1 MCRLMGR
8 ARDVVRIGLRSDP
21 TLVARENPD
30 VIYNILLQ
38 YFSKTSSCLPLA
50 DFYSTLPRQKEN
62 PVDYWIRVNK
72 AADLAV
78 EGLHR
83 QGRGMENMTEEITR
97 MFIKH
102 CPDPE
107 LAYMF
112 KCKPIHEWNAKQ
124 IQERIDEYQREK
136 RPITCVSN
144 AAHLCHKATVTHVED
159 SDATLNGRIVAKS
172 SNYANNT
179 GESNVVMSQQY
190 SSQDDAMLNRM
201 MTMLEQVLE
210 KVQRKDAETS
220 HLHEGRRRSWRKN
233 NMMVCSVCVVVGNK
247 VSLNAMLDSGS
258 MACTLSEAAEL
269 KLIDAGAANETS
281 RTDTDVILIGCGG
294 SRVKPKC
301 TIELNM
307 EIYGCSISV
316 PALVVRG
323 QSDDL
328 IIGTNV
334 IKHILHQ
341 LKRDSQYWKVI
352 SAPTSNCQ
360 ESEQFLSLLAGLN
373 RWTNGDVPDK
383 VGTARCNTAVTVDAG
398 TEYLL
403 WAKLPGKAVVS
414 PGSTVIVEP
423 TSSHAAPRGLMIA
436 RIVTPLWGD
445 GWIPLKVLNAS
456 SRPITIRR
464 NAKLADVFT
473 CLALEDM
480 GGSEGPLCSK
490 VQITDCGQTVSKGS
504 DISRS
509 HENSR
514 IEVKEALKLV
524 GLSDLDLEA
533 CDVSETWKEKLADLV
548 LKYEDIFSHHH
559 LDCGEAKGFVH
570 RIHLVDDKPFRLPFR
585 RVPPAEYQKLKRVLD
600 EMEEREIIRKS
611 TSEYASPLVLVW
623 KKNGDLRVCTDFRWL
638 NKRTLKDAHPLPHQA
653 DCLAALG
660 GNALFSTM
668 DLTSGFYNMP
678 LHEDDR
684 KYSAFTTPM
693 GLYEYNRL
701 PQGLCNSPGSFMRMM
716 TSIFGDQNFLSLLC
730 YLDDLLVYAPTEAL
744 ALERLELV
752 FSRLRL
758 HNLKLAPKK
767 CWFLRRSVKFL
778 GHVVDESGVSTD
790 PSKVDAISQM
800 CTNDLM
806 ELDGVTPSPSRIRS
820 FLGMINFYQHFIPS
834 YSATAK
840 PLFGLVAG
848 QKQKRKGR
856 PHAKVRTQL
865 RKLSPRDWTSA
876 HQEAFDALKLS
887 LLNCA
892 VLAHPDFTRPF
903 ILSTDA
909 SQDGLGAVL
918 SQVQEG
924 ESRARPIAFASKSLT
939 QAQKRY
945 PAHRLEFLAL
955 KWAVCDKFSH
965 WLKGHVFTVW
975 TDNNPLTHIM
985 TKPKLDSCEQR
996 WVAKLA
1002 SFEFD
1007 IKYIPGPRNIVAD
1020 ALSRKPFVRPIIGQR
1035 ILKVPYDELLR
1046 QTVPVSTN
1054 SVQDAFRCS
1063 GCPVDDVTCLVGEKE
1078 WTPTCTENHSL
1089 SREVVSA
1096 VLETHSVWDSGA
1108 RARATGLLHH
1118 LPQMVSSDAD
1128 IIPYSERELREAQLT
1143 DPVLSRVLHYVDR
1156 GRRPSRREKAREPVM
1171 VLRYLKQ
1178 WEKLVSCS
1186 GILYRVCKDQISKK
1200 KRHQFIVPDSFK
1212 QEVLKGVHDCA
1223 GHQGQFRTLAIARQ
1237 RFFWPHIDRDVR
1249 DYVRHCPR
1257 CVIGKSADPDGR
1269 APLES
1274 IKTTSPLEIVCI
1286 DFWCAENRDN
1296 SSVNV
1301 LVVTDH
1307 FTRLSHAFPCKDQS
1321 AKQVAKQLW
1330 DKYFCIYGFPER
1342 IHSDQGASFESQLIS
1357 ELLEVAGV
1365 RKSHTTPYHP
1375 MGNGSVERFNRTL
1388 GNMIRALTP
1397 DAKRS
1402 WPQQLQ
1408 SLTFMYNCTVHE
1420 TTGYPPFFLMFGR
1433 VPRLPIDLMF
1443 KNILK
1448 DPEVSSYDSYVISL
1462 TKDLKDAMV
1471 IAQQHADKEQHRQ
1484 EQNYNRRVKGS
1495 QITVGDR
1502 VLVANKRERGK
1513 RKTADRWESTVY
1525 TVVSVNGSTH
1535 TYRIRSPVTG
1545 QERVVHRNL
1554 LMLVNFL
1561 PLDLEAASDAS
1572 FAASQSA
1579 SSHDVSDVDG
1589 GLPISDIADDAHTR
1603 VQDWVS
1609 GLPCSEVNV
1618 ASTEGVEAVSTVRSS
1633 VPCPTHREQSG
1644 NVDQSSDDT
1653 RSESATSGNLVHVH
1667 ANDCPTSTVNLSSI
1681 HDVRSRVGRLVKPV
1695 DRLIYTMSKQV
1706 TDRNSYKTINKVA
1719 RPRKPGNFIFS
1730 RTVPLK
1736 LPCSCSRAAHRQ
1748 ASVKLELRAEGR
1760 SSSDG
1765 AETPSGS
1772 DQLPQGHGLCTRPG
1786 LQPKLADKTR

>member
-1 MCRLMGR
+1 
-8 ARDVVRIGLRSDP
+8 
-21 TLVARENPD
+21 
-30 VIYNILLQ
+30 
-38 YFSKTSSCLPLA
+38 
-50 DFYSTLPRQKEN
+50 
-62 PVDYWIRVNK
+62 
-72 AADLAV
+72 
-78 EGLHR
+78 
-83 QGRGMENMTEEITR
+83 
-97 MFIKH
+97 
-102 CPDPE
+102 
-107 LAYMF
+107 
-112 KCKPIHEWNAKQ
+112 
-124 IQERIDEYQREK
+124 
-136 RPITCVSN
+136 
-144 AAHLCHKATVTHVED
+144 
-159 SDATLNGRIVAKS
+159 
-172 SNYANNT
+172 
-179 GESNVVMSQQY
+179 
-190 SSQDDAMLNRM
+190 
-201 MTMLEQVLE
+201 
-210 KVQRKDAETS
+210 
-220 HLHEGRRRSWRKN
+220 
-233 NMMVCSVCVVVGNK
+233 
-247 VSLNAMLDSGS
+247 

-334 IKHILHQ
+334 IKHILHR

-373 RWTNGDVPDK
+373 RWTSGDVPDK
-383 VGTARCNTAVTVDAG
+383 VGTAKCNTAVTVDAG

-445 GWIPLKVLNAS
+445 RWIPLKVLNAS

-464 NAKLADVFT
+464 NAKFADVFT

-490 VQITDCGQTVSKGS
+490 VQITDSGQTVSKGS

-623 KKNGDLRVCTDFRWL
+623 KKDGDLRVCTDFRWL

-820 FLGMINFYQHFIPS
+820 FLGMINFYQHFIPN

-856 PHAKVRTQL
+856 PHAKTLLKMVWARCS
-865 RKLSPRDWTSA
+865 RKFRRVKVEPDPLLLQASRS
-876 HQEAFDALKLS
+876 HKLK
-887 LLNCA
+887 
-892 VLAHPDFTRPF
+892 RG
-903 ILSTDA
+903 ILH
-909 SQDGLGAVL
+909 
-918 SQVQEG
+918 
-924 ESRARPIAFASKSLT
+924 I
-939 QAQKRY
+939 
-945 PAHRLEFLAL
+945 AL

-1063 GCPVDDVTCLVGEKE
+1063 GCPGDDVTCLVGEKE

-1118 LPQMVSSDAD
+1118 LPQMISSDAD

-1178 WEKLVSCS
+1178 WEKL
-1186 GILYRVCKDQISKK
+1186 
-1200 KRHQFIVPDSFK
+1200 
-1212 QEVLKGVHDCA
+1212 
-1223 GHQGQFRTLAIARQ
+1223 
-1237 RFFWPHIDRDVR
+1237 
-1249 DYVRHCPR
+1249 
-1257 CVIGKSADPDGR
+1257 
-1269 APLES
+1269 
-1274 IKTTSPLEIVCI
+1274 
-1286 DFWCAENRDN
+1286 
-1296 SSVNV
+1296 
-1301 LVVTDH
+1301 
-1307 FTRLSHAFPCKDQS
+1307 
-1321 AKQVAKQLW
+1321 
-1330 DKYFCIYGFPER
+1330 
-1342 IHSDQGASFESQLIS
+1342 
-1357 ELLEVAGV
+1357 
-1365 RKSHTTPYHP
+1365 
-1375 MGNGSVERFNRTL
+1375 GST
-1388 GNMIRALTP
+1388 
-1397 DAKRS
+1397 
-1402 WPQQLQ
+1402 
-1408 SLTFMYNCTVHE
+1408 
-1420 TTGYPPFFLMFGR
+1420 
-1433 VPRLPIDLMF
+1433 IDLMF

-1448 DPEVSSYDSYVISL
+1448 DPEVSSYDSYVVSL

-1545 QERVVHRNL
+1545 QERVVHHNL

-1589 GLPISDIADDAHTR
+1589 CLPVSDIADDARTR

-1618 ASTEGVEAVSTVRSS
+1618 ASTESVEAVSTVRSS

-1719 RPRKPGNFIFS
+1719 REHMYRQLCCLCWLLDSLTLEHSGRIGPVVSCWDAKDPGRS
-1730 RTVPLK
+1730 RNTLKTLNKEKTIQAKWEQFVSPPKSLRPVLKVSRVCSARSLTQKSSSLSVPLSVTMTSSLGSSLSSLALDAK
-1736 LPCSCSRAAHRQ
+1736 DPSDVIVSTDGECQSAEVSEADPPVSEYGASECSEDVCRGVRLLAAWQ
-1748 ASVKLELRAEGR
+1748 N
-1760 SSSDG
+1760 
-1765 AETPSGS
+1765 
-1772 DQLPQGHGLCTRPG
+1772 
-1786 LQPKLADKTR
+1786 